1 MMEVPGTDL
10 AFSAVRQ
17 RYHITPS
24 SIQPDL
30 RPLPRSNLFRPKPIR
45 KHTQIPAGLGIAV
58 AEDVEHCSQIWVSE
72 WYLGLASG
80 VTGDP

>member
-1 MMEVPGTDL
+1 MEVSRADL
-10 AFSAVRQ
+10 AFSAVGQ
-17 RYHITPS
+17 RYHITPP

-30 RPLPRSNLFRPKPIR
+30 YPLPCGGLLAPKPIG
-45 KHTQIPAGLGIAV
+45 KHAQIPARLGIGV
-58 AEDVEHCSQIWVSE
+58 AEDIENCSQIWISE